1 MQSPPPCLKCG
12 VLKRSKNIYAAY
24 MEIILIGGVTMYAVA
39 DNLVYKIG
47 RNWEIYWEKYV
58 LS

>member
-24 MEIILIGGVTMYAVA
+24 MEIILIECDSMYAVVGK
-39 DNLVYKIG
+39 LVYKIG
-47 RNWEIYWEKYV
+47 RNWDIYWEKYV